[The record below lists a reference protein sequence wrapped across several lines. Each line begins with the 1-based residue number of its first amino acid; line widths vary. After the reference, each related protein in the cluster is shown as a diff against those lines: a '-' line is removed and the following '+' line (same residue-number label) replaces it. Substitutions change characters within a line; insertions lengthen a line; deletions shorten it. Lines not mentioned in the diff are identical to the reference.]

1 MTLSWSTYCPTADVM
16 GPGGPGYCS
25 FVSLLHVIRMQP
37 TKGSKPI
44 FIILHLLSS
53 HFIEQKP
60 WRNSKKTLTL
70 QDLIKILPLRP
81 QSFTHDLS
89 DYLQLST
96 SRSAKKTSTKQG
108 FLGCA
113 MGTNPILAFMRW
125 RSQQLDQLNWLPHHK
140 ITHDDFPSW
149 EYFPSWRLWSQPQAI
164 TKPLFVTAYRL
175 NHVDWPPI
183 YDWFNYYILQ
193 HFYIWWRFCLDLPTQ
208 LEAGHGTT
216 AGIGDARNE
225 WEWLKHIKTIEILSL
240 TVD

>member
-96 SRSAKKTSTKQG
+96 SRSAKKNKYQTRLPRVCYGHKSYPSFHEVKKSTVG
-108 FLGCA
+108 
-113 MGTNPILAFMRW
+113 PVELASP
-125 RSQQLDQLNWLPHHK
+125 SQ
-140 ITHDDFPSW
+140 
-149 EYFPSWRLWSQPQAI
+149 
-164 TKPLFVTAYRL
+164 
-175 NHVDWPPI
+175 NH
-183 YDWFNYYILQ
+183 
-193 HFYIWWRFCLDLPTQ
+193 
-208 LEAGHGTT
+208 
-216 AGIGDARNE
+216 
-225 WEWLKHIKTIEILSL
+225 S
-240 TVD
+240 